1 MQLVDEK
8 TRESERLRQRGD
20 NYVEEEEEE
29 EEEEREEG
37 RKRNQDGVKKL
48 SPSEAVTISPI
59 PIIRQSKQK
68 TFKVMRKLSPSG
80 SSSSGECGQLSG
92 KERLSSSPDTD
103 SGCEMSNVMVTYARE
118 PRVRRPD
125 TDSDTA
131 DTDTVDTLA
140 RSSDSDGTAGE
151 SGGSR

>member
-68 TFKVMRKLSPSG
+68 NF
-80 SSSSGECGQLSG
+80 
-92 KERLSSSPDTD
+92 
-103 SGCEMSNVMVTYARE
+103 
-118 PRVRRPD
+118 
-125 TDSDTA
+125 
-131 DTDTVDTLA
+131 
-140 RSSDSDGTAGE
+140 
-151 SGGSR
+151 

>member
-29 EEEEREEG
+29 EDEEELGREEG

-68 TFKVMRKLSPSG
+68 NF
-80 SSSSGECGQLSG
+80 
-92 KERLSSSPDTD
+92 
-103 SGCEMSNVMVTYARE
+103 
-118 PRVRRPD
+118 
-125 TDSDTA
+125 
-131 DTDTVDTLA
+131 
-140 RSSDSDGTAGE
+140 
-151 SGGSR
+151 

>member
-20 NYVEEEEEE
+20 NYVEEEEE

-68 TFKVMRKLSPSG
+68 YF
-80 SSSSGECGQLSG
+80 
-92 KERLSSSPDTD
+92 
-103 SGCEMSNVMVTYARE
+103 
-118 PRVRRPD
+118 
-125 TDSDTA
+125 
-131 DTDTVDTLA
+131 
-140 RSSDSDGTAGE
+140 
-151 SGGSR
+151 